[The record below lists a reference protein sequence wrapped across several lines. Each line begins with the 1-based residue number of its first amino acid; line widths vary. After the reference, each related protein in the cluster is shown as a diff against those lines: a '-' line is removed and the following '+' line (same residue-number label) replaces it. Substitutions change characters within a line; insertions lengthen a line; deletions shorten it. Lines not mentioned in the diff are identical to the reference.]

1 MEIVETING
10 VRDHLVRARARGRVG
25 LVPTMGVLHA
35 GHASLIEASRR
46 ACDTVVVSIFVNP
59 TQFGPNEDFDRYPRD
74 LRADADV
81 CERLGVDLIFA
92 PSTREMYPR
101 VNRTWI
107 EVEKLS
113 EPLCGA
119 HRPGHFRGVAT
130 VCAKLFNIVQPDAA
144 YFGQKDAQQAVLIR
158 RMVADLNLPLEIIV
172 CPIVREPDGLAIS
185 SRNRYLDAAQRREA
199 TRLYQ
204 ALSAAR
210 RRFAEGVGETG
221 TLIAT
226 MREVLSQSPALRVE
240 YVEIVDAETLE
251 PVASIDRPALA
262 ALAVHVGSTRLID
275 NTILDLNDPTASV

>member
-1 MEIVETING
+1 MEIVETINE
-10 VRDHLVRARARGRVG
+10 VREHLARARLRGRVG
-25 LVPTMGVLHA
+25 LVPTMGALHA
-35 GHASLIEASRR
+35 GHASLIEAARR
-46 ACDTVVVSIFVNP
+46 ACHTVAVSIFVNP

-74 LRADADV
+74 LRADADL

-101 VNRTWI
+101 VNRTWVD
-107 EVEKLS
+107 VEKLS

-119 HRPGHFRGVAT
+119 RRPGHFRGVAT

-144 YFGQKDAQQAVLIR
+144 YFGQKDAQQAILIR
-158 RMVADLNLPLEIIV
+158 RMVADLNLPLEIVV

-185 SRNRYLDAAQRREA
+185 SRNQYLDAVQRQEA

-210 RRFAEGVGETG
+210 RRFAEGVRETAA
-221 TLIAT
+221 LIAA
-226 MREVLSQSPALRVE
+226 MREVLSQSPTIRVE
-240 YVEIVDAETLE
+240 YVDIVDAETLE
-251 PVASIDRPALA
+251 PVASIERPALA
-262 ALAVHVGSTRLID
+262 ALAAHVGSTRLID